1 MLRRDS
7 SWGAETV
14 KKIEAIIRPEK
25 LEEVKAALDDAGI
38 HGLSVSQVTGRGKQ
52 RTRVFRG
59 RGSTGAE
66 TDMLQRLK
74 VEVFVV
80 ADQAER
86 ACEVIR
92 TAAAT
97 GNVGDGKI
105 FVLPVEGALRI
116 RTGETDAAAL

>member
-1 MLRRDS
+1 M
-7 SWGAETV
+7 

>member
-1 MLRRDS
+1 M
-7 SWGAETV
+7 

-25 LEEVKAALDDAGI
+25 LEDVKNALMEAGI
-38 HGLSVSQVTGRGKQ
+38 RGLTVSQVTGRGQQ
-52 RTRVFRG
+52 RTRVLSG
-59 RGSTGAE
+59 RASVEIE

-74 VEVFVV
+74 IEVFVEAER
-80 ADQAER
+80 ADQ

-105 FVLPVEGALRI
+105 FVLPVEAAIRI
-116 RTGETDAAAL
+116 RTGETDDEAI